1 MVMQA
6 GMSAKCQ
13 VSNITISPSAL
24 KLGGKE
30 IHPPSAETKKKITCS
45 SALSNSYQNRYC
57 MKAAC
62 RKHDGEFNSLQ
73 IPCGHCLS

>member
-30 IHPPSAETKKKITCS
+30 IHPPSAETKKK
-45 SALSNSYQNRYC
+45 
-57 MKAAC
+57 K
-62 RKHDGEFNSLQ
+62 
-73 IPCGHCLS
+73 